1 MHMDSKGHTGLLDND
16 YCFACGALNPL
27 GLHLQFR
34 LDDEWLEA
42 SFTPAP
48 HLQGFA
54 GVMHG
59 GIAAVILDDLM
70 NNLITRK
77 CRRLAVTGKLEVRYR
92 KPVPIGSSLVC
103 RAKITAQRHGL
114 YNAEAQILDCESREV
129 LVEAAS
135 VQMVMRS

>member
-1 MHMDSKGHTGLLDND
+1 MDDKGHSGLLDND

-27 GLHLQFR
+27 GLHLVFSI
-34 LDDEWLEA
+34 DDEGLET

-77 CRRLAVTGKLEVRYR
+77 CGKLVVTGKLEVRYR
-92 KPVPIGSSLVC
+92 KPVPIGGSLTC
-103 RAKITAQRHGL
+103 RARITGERRGL
-114 YNAEAQILDCESREV
+114 YNAEAKLMDAETGDV
-129 LVEAAS
+129 LVEATS